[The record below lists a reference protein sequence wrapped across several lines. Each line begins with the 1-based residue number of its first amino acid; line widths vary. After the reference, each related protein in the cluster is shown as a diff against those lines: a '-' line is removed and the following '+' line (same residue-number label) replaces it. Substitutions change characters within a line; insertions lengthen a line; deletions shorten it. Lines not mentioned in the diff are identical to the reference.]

1 MRYLRLIPF
10 FLLFLLLLGSVV
22 FAQDAPTP
30 TDTAERAEAAA
41 AQAEQ
46 SASNAKSSAELSQQ
60 YADIASQKSDDLIG
74 LANDLLALFQNV
86 TAVAGVI
93 IPLLAVVAGVVGI
106 GRLNSAQQELSE
118 SRMKFEK
125 EMEAA
130 RDRLEKETEEKEA
143 QLNALR
149 EELKRSTSNATL
161 SLSYLPL
168 GESQYKS
175 GDYLGA
181 LDIYNRALGLDE
193 NNPIIHYRLGYV
205 YTQSGRLQ
213 EAEHHLKQ
221 ALEIDKKFSPAM
233 AVLGYTYRRI
243 GEKMEMGIER
253 DKVLNS
259 AERLLQEAL
268 TISPKLVD
276 DDGESWWGSLGG
288 LYRRR
293 GQIDQAIYAYDK
305 AGEVVPNSSYA
316 FSNLALLY
324 VQKGNRE
331 KMIETYYKVEK
342 LAFNEVQAE
351 VDNYWAY
358 ADLLTARLALSKLDE
373 AEATIDQVFTTAP
386 DDSPYALESLMDT
399 LGRLAKV
406 LEPEKA
412 ANVQAYIT
420 RIKTYAENQTKAREQ
435 AAQEKEAELVAG
447 D

>member
-1 MRYLRLIPF
+1 MRYL
-10 FLLFLLLLGSVV
+10 FLLSLLLLFFVSTALAQEATVEPTPSPVQDIEDGL
-22 FAQDAPTP
+22 AYIQDAVATVQA
-30 TDTAERAEAAA
+30 DVQKSQEAAA
-41 AQAEQ
+41 A
-46 SASNAKSSAELSQQ
+46 SELGVDR
-60 YADIASQKSDDLIG
+60 AFNLLGLFEAIG
-74 LANDLLALFQNV
+74 FLV
-86 TAVAGVI
+86 T
-93 IPLLAVVAGVVGI
+93 VVG
-106 GRLNSAQQELSE
+106 GVAALLGVTRLFSAQSELVE
-118 SRMKFEK
+118 ARKKFED
-125 EMEAA
+125 EVESA
-130 RDRLEKETEEKEA
+130 RTRLDKQTLEKEAEIR
-143 QLNALR
+143 ALR
-149 EELKRSTSNATL
+149 DELTRSTSNATL
-161 SLSYLPL
+161 ALSYLPL

-175 GDYLGA
+175 GDYMGA
-181 LDIYNRALGLDE
+181 LDIYLRALGLDE

-213 EAEHHLKQ
+213 EAEHHLKR
-221 ALEIDKKFSPAM
+221 ALEIDDKFSPAM

-243 GEKMEMGIER
+243 GEKMETGIER

-259 AERLLQEAL
+259 AERLLQEGL

-305 AGEVVPNSSYA
+305 AGQVVPNSSYA

-324 VQKGNRE
+324 MQQGNRE

-358 ADLLTARLALSKLDE
+358 ADLLTARLALGKLE
-373 AEATIDQVFTTAP
+373 LAEATIEQVFVTSP

-406 LEPEKA
+406 MEAEKA
-412 ANVQAYIT
+412 ANVRGYIE
-420 RIKTYAENQTKAREQ
+420 RIKAYVDEQ
-435 AAQEKEAELVAG
+435 AKEREKSAREKEAEMVAG
-447 D
+447 

>member
-1 MRYLRLIPF
+1 MNYLRLFPLI
-10 FLLFLLLLGSVV
+10 LLFWGSAAL
-22 FAQDAPTP
+22 AQETPPP
-30 TDTAERAEAAA
+30 TDLAERVEAAA
-41 AQAEQ
+41 AQAEEAANDAST
-46 SASNAKSSAELSQQ
+46 SADLAQQ
-60 YADIASQKSDDLIG
+60 YAEIASQKSDDLIG
-74 LANDLLALFQNV
+74 MANDLLALFQNV

-93 IPLLAVVAGVVGI
+93 IPLLAVVAGIVGI

-118 SRMKFEK
+118 SRMKFEQ

-130 RDRLEKETEEKEA
+130 RARLEKETQEKEA

-149 EELKRSTSNATL
+149 DELTRSTSNATL
-161 SLSYLPL
+161 ALSYLPL
-168 GESQYKS
+168 GEGQYKS
-175 GDYLGA
+175 GDYMGA
-181 LDIYNRALGLDE
+181 LDIYLRALGLDE

-205 YTQSGRLQ
+205 YTQSGRLE
-213 EAEHHLKQ
+213 EAEHHLKR
-221 ALEIDKKFSPAM
+221 ALEIDNKFSPAM
-233 AVLGYTYRRI
+233 AVLGYAYRRI
-243 GEKMEMGIER
+243 GEKMETGIER
-253 DKVLNS
+253 DKMLNS
-259 AERLLQEAL
+259 AERLLQEGL

-324 VQKGNRE
+324 MQKGNRE

-358 ADLLTARLALSKLDE
+358 ADLLTARLALGKLAE
-373 AEATIDQVFTTAP
+373 AEATIEQVFTTAP
-386 DDSPYALESLMDT
+386 EDSPYALESLMDT
-399 LGRLAKV
+399 LGRLASV
-406 LEPEKA
+406 L
-412 ANVQAYIT
+412 
-420 RIKTYAENQTKAREQ
+420 
-435 AAQEKEAELVAG
+435 EAELAAHVRDYIERIRIYVADQAREKESQLAPG

>member
-1 MRYLRLIPF
+1 MRYVFL
-10 FLLFLLLLGSVV
+10 LLFLLLFAASAA
-22 FAQDAPTP
+22 FAQEAAPTP
-30 TDTAERAEAAA
+30 VQDIESGLAYIQSAVATVQAGVDKSQEAAA
-41 AQAEQ
+41 A
-46 SASNAKSSAELSQQ
+46 
-60 YADIASQKSDDLIG
+60 ADVGVDRAFNLLGLFEAIG
-74 LANDLLALFQNV
+74 FLV
-86 TAVAGVI
+86 T
-93 IPLLAVVAGVVGI
+93 VVG
-106 GRLNSAQQELSE
+106 GAAALLGVTRLFSAQSELVE
-118 SRMKFEK
+118 ARKKFE
-125 EMEAA
+125 EEVESA
-130 RDRLEKETEEKEA
+130 RNRLEKEALEKEA
-143 QLNALR
+143 EIRTLR
-149 EELKRSTSNATL
+149 EELTRSTSNATL
-161 SLSYLPL
+161 ALSYLPL

-175 GDYLGA
+175 GDYMGA
-181 LDIYNRALGLDE
+181 LDIYLRALGLDE

-213 EAEHHLKQ
+213 EAEHHLRR
-221 ALEIDKKFSPAM
+221 ALEIDQKFSPAM

-243 GEKMEMGIER
+243 GEKMETGIER
-253 DKVLNS
+253 DKMLNS

-305 AGEVVPNSSYA
+305 AGQVVPNSSYA

-324 VQKGNRE
+324 MQKGTRE

-358 ADLLTARLALSKLDE
+358 ADLLTARLALGKLEE
-373 AEATIDQVFTTAP
+373 AEATMEQVFITAP
-386 DDSPYALESLMDT
+386 EDSPYALESLMDT

-406 LEPEKA
+406 LEPEQA
-412 ANVQAYIT
+412 ANVLTYIA
-420 RIKTYAENQTKAREQ
+420 RIKDYADGQARARDEAAREKQ
-435 AAQEKEAELVAG
+435 AEMVAG

>member
-1 MRYLRLIPF
+1 MRYS
-10 FLLFLLLLGSVV
+10 FLLLLLILF
-22 FAQDAPTP
+22 FASAALAQEASDVPTPVQDIESGLAYIQDAVATVQA
-30 TDTAERAEAAA
+30 DVQKSQEAAA
-41 AQAEQ
+41 A
-46 SASNAKSSAELSQQ
+46 
-60 YADIASQKSDDLIG
+60 ADLGVDRAFNLLGLFEAIG
-74 LANDLLALFQNV
+74 FLVTVVGGAAALFGV
-86 TAVAGVI
+86 T
-93 IPLLAVVAGVVGI
+93 
-106 GRLNSAQQELSE
+106 RLFSAQSELVAA
-118 SRMKFEK
+118 RKKFEDEVESARNRLAK
-125 EMEAA
+125 ET
-130 RDRLEKETEEKEA
+130 LEKEAEIR
-143 QLNALR
+143 ALR
-149 EELKRSTSNATL
+149 DELTRSTSNATL
-161 SLSYLPL
+161 ALSYLPL

-175 GDYLGA
+175 GDYMGA
-181 LDIYNRALGLDE
+181 LDIYLRALGLDE

-213 EAEHHLKQ
+213 EAEHHLKR
-221 ALEIDKKFSPAM
+221 ALEIDGKFSPAM

-243 GEKMEMGIER
+243 GEKMETGIER

-305 AGEVVPNSSYA
+305 AGQVVPNSSYA

-324 VQKGNRE
+324 MQQGNRE

-358 ADLLTARLALSKLDE
+358 ADLLTARLALGKLEE
-373 AEATIDQVFTTAP
+373 AEATIEQVFITAP
-386 DDSPYALESLMDT
+386 EDSPYALESLMDT

-406 LEPEKA
+406 MDAEQA
-412 ANVQAYIT
+412 AHVQSYIG
-420 RIKTYAENQTKAREQ
+420 RIKAYVDEQNKARED
-435 AAQEKEAELVAG
+435 ASREKEAEMVAG